1 MSTQNQATESQAS
14 FTLPPVL
21 EFQDEDRGR
30 EKEKWKRWKKR
41 WEAFTVVT
49 KLTSQSKQHQ
59 TACLTYA
66 LSDEVQDVVENLPYE
81 QESDKDDIKKI
92 ITLLEQHYAGETN
105 EIFESYKFFQRDQH
119 EEETL
124 TEYVAALRKL
134 AATCNFGD
142 LKERLIRDRIV
153 CGIRNKALQ
162 AALLEDGKL
171 TLKKCVDKCKA
182 AERTGTQM
190 SVMKSREHC
199 REGASGKTLINLA
212 RLNSSA
218 MKHCDKPANVSA
230 SAPMQTRTNP
240 SKKSGRA
247 QWGSCRYCGEV
258 HRPRECP
265 AYGKMP
271 AMWFAQSLCSGV
283 YDTAATLHQ
292 TSPRR
297 DCTPSIYMR

>member
-1 MSTQNQATESQAS
+1 MSIQNQATESQAS
-14 FTLPPVL
+14 FTLPPEL
-21 EFQDEDRGR
+21 EFPRRGQR
-30 EKEKWKRWKKR
+30 TGEGEV
-41 WEAFTVVT
+41 ETMEEAVGAFTVVT

-105 EIFESYKFFQRDQH
+105 EIFESYKIFQRDQH

-199 REGASGKTLINLA
+199 REGASAETLINLA
-212 RLNSSA
+212 RLNS
-218 MKHCDKPANVSA
+218 
-230 SAPMQTRTNP
+230 
-240 SKKSGRA
+240 
-247 QWGSCRYCGEV
+247 
-258 HRPRECP
+258 
-265 AYGKMP
+265 
-271 AMWFAQSLCSGV
+271 
-283 YDTAATLHQ
+283 
-292 TSPRR
+292 
-297 DCTPSIYMR
+297 

>member
-92 ITLLEQHYAGETN
+92 ITLLEQHYAGEMN
-105 EIFESYKFFQRDQH
+105 EIFESYKIFQRDQH

-199 REGASGKTLINLA
+199 REGASGETLINLA

-265 AYGKMP
+265 AYGKNASNVVCAIIM
-271 AMWFAQSLCSGV
+271 QRCV
-283 YDTAATLHQ
+283 
-292 TSPRR
+292 
-297 DCTPSIYMR
+297 